1 MGAGIDCVLAMCEKA
16 VAKKAAEYAYQ
27 VTNNIDDPETQRITY
42 KLVKE
47 SIILGARMA
56 QEYIIENK
64 DLI

>member
-1 MGAGIDCVLAMCEKA
+1 MGAGIDYVLAMCEKA
-16 VAKKAAEYAYQ
+16 VKTKAAEYAYQ
-27 VTNNIDDPETQRITY
+27 LTNNIEEPETQRTTY
-42 KLVKE
+42 KLIKE

>member
-1 MGAGIDCVLAMCEKA
+1 MGAGIDCVLSMCEKA
-16 VAKKAAEYAYQ
+16 VEIKAAEYAYQ
-27 VTNNIDDPETQRITY
+27 LTNNIEEPETQRTTY
-42 KLVKE
+42 KLIKE